1 MVARTMSTQTQRRAP
16 WLAPFVLLVAGGG
29 VAFAYAVSSRS
40 GAPDEIRF
48 PVVAGSCLLSAIV
61 ILLRSRHQDAWRSAR
76 SLGLGIA
83 AIGVVSGA
91 LLMTDATGPE
101 PPRLGLYDIGFLAVA
116 VLFLVAVAI
125 EFREHV
131 GARGPPR
138 DRGRRGPAERG
149 DRHDAVPEPSARV
162 EHGPGE
168 RRLLRGVR
176 ADHRLGCL
184 GLRRPRA
191 RATQRR
197 APRDVPLRLRDLR
210 GRLRVRGPVARRV
223 VRDRPTR
230 GRPADRVRRAVP
242 RGARER
248 DPAQGDR
255 TRRTR
260 RGTAG
265 RSSRRSR
272 SRRPAPRSPW
282 SRSTRGAPR
291 SERTRRRS

>member
-1 MVARTMSTQTQRRAP
+1 MSTQTQRRAP
-16 WLAPFVLLVAGGG
+16 WFAPFVLLVAGGG

-101 PPRLGLYDIGFLAVA
+101 PPRLGPVRRRFPRGGRAVPDRRGDRVPRA
-116 VLFLVAVAI
+116 
-125 EFREHV
+125 R

-149 DRHDAVPEPSARV
+149 DRHDAVPDPSARI
-162 EHGPGE
+162 EHRPGE

-191 RATQRR
+191 RATERR
-197 APRDVPLRLRDLR
+197 APRDVPRPSARSAWASTR
-210 GRLRVRGPVARRV
+210 SRTCGSTGRSRS
-223 VRDRPTR
+223 
-230 GRPADRVRRAVP
+230 ADP
-242 RGARER
+242 RSTCRSR
-248 DPAQGDR
+248 SPR
-255 TRRTR
+255 C
-260 RGTAG
+260 
-265 RSSRRSR
+265 SSRRS
-272 SRRPAPRSPW
+272 
-282 SRSTRGAPR
+282 
-291 SERTRRRS
+291 